1 MPEAAVRMT
10 SANNDISFC
19 LVFSTW
25 PCSRCSPG
33 QCMALQGPTWYPPHY
48 GMRNDIR
55 CPTMQHGTPIF
66 CVRPPSASFRCRHL
80 TLGFLAPGLSL
91 HKCIS
96 HGHGW
101 PAYTDN
107 QEFTA
112 FAIYL
117 GFSDL
122 GFRKMQSRKYGRRGQ
137 LTRICICRNPDARCR
152 RASGSAMLIA
162 KKNAGYLPG
171 TGPTAWFQAT
181 EVGL

>member
-1 MPEAAVRMT
+1 MI
-10 SANNDISFC
+10 SASV
-19 LVFSTW
+19 L
-25 PCSRCSPG
+25 CSAHGLAPGVLRDSVWRCR
-33 QCMALQGPTWYPPHY
+33 GPRGTLHLH

-55 CPTMQHGTPIF
+55 CPTTQHGTPIF

-107 QEFTA
+107 QEFAA

-122 GFRKMQSRKYGRRGQ
+122 GFRKMQSRKYGWGGQ